1 MLLDMLPSR
10 GRKEFNVYM
19 EVIKEYPESCY
30 ENIYLDQIE
39 LFKMTSVTASY
50 SKHFIKK
57 YVIGITISGA
67 RRVEYRNI
75 VSEGV
80 GGGIIY
86 VLEPGETLICQ
97 AKNLTCQHLYVEP
110 ALLQRIAEELDEWGK
125 PQPHFRLPRIIDTS
139 LYAALHALYARF
151 ADPISHLQRKEML
164 FHALGRLLLSHSEN
178 RSTPRRMG
186 WERPAIKRVKA
197 YLDEHYAEE
206 ISLEDLARIANLS
219 AFHLTRVFRQA
230 IGLPPHAYQAQV
242 RLDHARRLLSQ
253 GFSVSYVASETGF
266 FDQAHF
272 THQFKRYVGVTPGT
286 YMKTTRVYSLTDTE
300 SATVANTNEPQRI
313 FSSSPK

>member
-1 MLLDMLPSR
+1 MEAIEELPGLRYYNICLDQTELVKMNSVTVSR
-10 GRKEFNVYM
+10 G
-19 EVIKEYPESCY
+19 
-30 ENIYLDQIE
+30 
-39 LFKMTSVTASY
+39 
-50 SKHFIKK
+50 KHFIEK

-67 RRVEYRNI
+67 RRIEYRNV

-80 GGGIIY
+80 GGGSIY
-86 VLEPGETLICQ
+86 VLEPGEMLVSQ
-97 AKNLTCQHLYVEP
+97 AKNLSCQHLYVEP
-110 ALLQRIAEELDEWGK
+110 ALLQCIAEGIDERGK
-125 PQPHFRLPRIIDTS
+125 PQPHFRFPRFIDAS
-139 LYAALHALYARF
+139 LYATLRTLYTRF
-151 ADPISHLQRKEML
+151 ADPISHLQRREML
-164 FHALGRLLLSHSEN
+164 FHALGKLLLSHSEN
-178 RSTPRRMG
+178 RSTPRRLG

-206 ISLEDLARIANLS
+206 ISLEDLACIANLS

-272 THQFKRYVGVTPGT
+272 THQFKRYFGVTPGI
-286 YMKTTRVYSLTDTE
+286 YMKTARFYSLTDAE
-300 SATVANTNEPQRI
+300 SAPIINTGEIQSV
-313 FSSSPK
+313 FSSSTK